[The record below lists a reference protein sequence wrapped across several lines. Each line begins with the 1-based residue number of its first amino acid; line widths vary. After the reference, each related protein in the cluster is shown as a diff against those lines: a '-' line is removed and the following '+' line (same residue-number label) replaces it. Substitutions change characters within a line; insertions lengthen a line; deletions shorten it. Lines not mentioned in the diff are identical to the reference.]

1 MSHSKAPRRLRRL
14 LTRLGNSL
22 LRVPVGRAALLF
34 ALVAGGFALGLAFSA
49 RALSALAAARLA
61 VARAAPRPAVSALMR
76 PADAAGGVV
85 LLSSAYESGDAARDD
100 ERARVV
106 AKNAALRS
114 VAEVRMLTEF
124 GDGAAARAVRAAVGG
139 VKGAAPVGFV
149 ELAKGRG
156 VTYARLFAYANEEL
170 AGRAVVLHNADIFFD
185 ESIACAGLLR
195 AERRVVLALSRH
207 PSPDCV
213 YGSGHGDTGFEA
225 QDLCAG
231 YHPLYAAS
239 HDVFAFVPPLPD
251 AFITALGDLRVNQFG
266 AENVVLFNLRHA
278 ARVEP
283 INPCANIHAFHAH
296 CDASARAAS
305 AHESVGSE
313 AERRRQFSGT
323 PAHGFLDPAAWAG
336 KSASGVDCLLLG
348 LSQPARRRPPSAAA
362 STSTSAS
369 VGAAPG
375 AALAGAVGRAEH
387 EPTPVWAAGYGTAA
401 AGDTQSALWPGTLA
415 GEGLAAR
422 AAAAGGGPAGEAGG
436 GGGAGAPA
444 DGGP

>member
-170 AGRAVVLHNADIFFD
+170 AGRVVVLHNADIFFD

-266 AENVVLFNLRHA
+266 AENVVLYNLRHA
-278 ARVEP
+278 ARALVGE
-283 INPCANIHAFHAH
+283 HRRRAH
-296 CDASARAAS
+296 RSEARARSTRA
-305 AHESVGSE
+305 
-313 AERRRQFSGT
+313 R
-323 PAHGFLDPAAWAG
+323 
-336 KSASGVDCLLLG
+336 
-348 LSQPARRRPPSAAA
+348 ARRRARRTRPPRGRRVAPHMA
-362 STSTSAS
+362 TST
-369 VGAAPG
+369 
-375 AALAGAVGRAEH
+375 R
-387 EPTPVWAAGYGTAA
+387 TPDRAAGRRGRC
-401 AGDTQSALWPGTLA
+401 S
-415 GEGLAAR
+415 
-422 AAAAGGGPAGEAGG
+422 
-436 GGGAGAPA
+436 GGAGCGG
-444 DGGP
+444 DGGCARCQVAKGRGQWAYAGGTWDTGGL